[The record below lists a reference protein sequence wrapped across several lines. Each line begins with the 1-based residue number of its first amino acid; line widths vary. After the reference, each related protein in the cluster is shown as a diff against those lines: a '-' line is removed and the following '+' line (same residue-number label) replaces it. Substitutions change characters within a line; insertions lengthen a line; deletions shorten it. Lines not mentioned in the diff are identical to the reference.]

1 MLGLWQPGFTTL
13 IFTIHPHQK
22 SHHISVLLVLE
33 ITIFRWFSDGFSGRK
48 MPIFRWFP
56 THQIPI
62 SSLYGI
68 FTNICPIYDPNVGKY
83 SIHGSYGIWIQLGGT
98 TDRRNAGAGEFPIF
112 CWRVGGGLHRRRW
125 CCVVTGVACLER
137 VPWLVKVSHG

>member
-1 MLGLWQPGFTTL
+1 MAARVYHINFHHPSASKIPSHLSSARLGRSP
-13 IFTIHPHQK
+13 
-22 SHHISVLLVLE
+22 S
-33 ITIFRWFSDGFSGRK
+33 SDGFPMVFSGRK

-83 SIHGSYGIWIQLGGT
+83 SIHGSYGIWIQPGGDHGTVAMLALGES
-98 TDRRNAGAGEFPIF
+98 DLLLARWRRPSPKALVLRCN
-112 CWRVGGGLHRRRW
+112 WR
-125 CCVVTGVACLER
+125 CV
-137 VPWLVKVSHG
+137 P